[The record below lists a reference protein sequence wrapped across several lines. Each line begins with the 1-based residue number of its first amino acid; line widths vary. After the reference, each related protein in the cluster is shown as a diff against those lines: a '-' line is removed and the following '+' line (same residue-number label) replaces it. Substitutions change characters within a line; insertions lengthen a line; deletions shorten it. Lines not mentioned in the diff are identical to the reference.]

1 MAAYQLCVYL
11 YCGQFVYVPF
21 IHSFFYLLVDSVF
34 FNLFINVRRVTP
46 IGWSHT
52 LFRHVWWNKFA
63 HSLQVCLLSQMG
75 QGPVLVGRLVD
86 GERYFWGC
94 RFSLG
99 QLRSSPTFCLLK
111 ILSTML
117 IFYFFYFTCMAC
129 LLSNCKSLLFPEV
142 FIAHTRAHLP
152 FLVQFCT
159 HRGAWQNLRWS
170 TFCKNCGIQCHCA
183 TVFYVSGRPV
193 GNVCYASQATGSPL
207 TGPKSASVE
216 GNGKQTQINQRFVC
230 LCVY

>member
-111 ILSTML
+111 FLSTML
-117 IFYFFYFTCMAC
+117 IFFFFMSPAWLISSPTVNH
-129 LLSNCKSLLFPEV
+129 SSSQKSLL
-142 FIAHTRAHLP
+142 HTHVCTCLFLCSSALTGGLDKTCAGP
-152 FLVQFCT
+152 LFVKIVEYNAIVQQCFMFLVDPSEMFAM
-159 HRGAWQNLRWS
+159 HHKRL
-170 TFCKNCGIQCHCA
+170 
-183 TVFYVSGRPV
+183 VP
-193 GNVCYASQATGSPL
+193 SQPL
-207 TGPKSASVE
+207 
-216 GNGKQTQINQRFVC
+216 
-230 LCVY
+230 